1 MLAYTVLFDLLQ
13 VYISL
18 HAYSQAWLL
27 PSTHTQA
34 TFADDGMLLDM
45 GKLATAALADVY
57 GTKYQAIYFIII
69 EYLQFRHL
77 LLYNSYIYIYTEY
90 YF

>member
-1 MLAYTVLFDLLQ
+1 MCRNHTSSSITITKLNNKYNNSNTSLLHLLQ

-27 PSTHTQA
+27 PSTHMQA

-45 GKLATAALADVY
+45 GKLATTALADMY
-57 GTKYQAIYFIII
+57 GTKYQVIYV
-69 EYLQFRHL
+69 
-77 LLYNSYIYIYTEY
+77 
-90 YF
+90 